1 MESFVSIG
9 KKVIVTTT
17 THMAYEPER
26 PFVEDGDIDGVWK
39 DLQRYHYTVAAS
51 LDRATEKI
59 GCLSEEK
66 LRN

>member
-1 MESFVSIG
+1 
-9 KKVIVTTT
+9 
-17 THMAYEPER
+17 MAYEPER

-59 GCLSEEK
+59 GCLSE
-66 LRN
+66 